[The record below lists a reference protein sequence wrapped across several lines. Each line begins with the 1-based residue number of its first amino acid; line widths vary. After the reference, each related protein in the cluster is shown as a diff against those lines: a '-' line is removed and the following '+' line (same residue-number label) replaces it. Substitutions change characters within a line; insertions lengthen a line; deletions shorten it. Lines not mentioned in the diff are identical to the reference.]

1 MPSIYPFGEHFEE
14 FNKSQIQQG
23 RYASASEVIRDGLR
37 ALEDREQLRA
47 AKLEALRSDIQ
58 QGINSGS
65 GRPLGEVAAE
75 LQARYQQWN
84 AQDAPADSL

>member
-1 MPSIYPFGEHFEE
+1 MPSSYLIGEHFEQ
-14 FNKSQIQQG
+14 FINSQIQQV
-23 RYASASEVIRDGLR
+23 RYTGTSEVIQNGLR
-37 ALEDREQLRA
+37 ALENREQLRA

-84 AQDAPADSL
+84 AQGAPADSL